1 MAASAADAPTNP
13 DATLRASD
21 SERDNAVD
29 ELGERFAEGRMSQD
43 TFLHRVDEAYGARD
57 RRQLDRLF
65 TDLPRRGGPRGL
77 SALRAVRDAVRGNVV
92 DPLRRPSQPLPPQP
106 SARAPRPPRAL
117 YFPPTGPATSYT
129 IGRDGACDLLIEDT
143 SVSRWHACLVREG
156 DRWLLSDT
164 GSTNGTRVN
173 GWRVRQPVLVQPGDY
188 VSFGSAVFILCAGQ
202 PG

>member
-65 TDLPRRGGPRGL
+65 TDLPRPGGPRGL
-77 SALRAVRDAVRGNVV
+77 SALRTVRDAVRE
-92 DPLRRPSQPLPPQP
+92 
-106 SARAPRPPRAL
+106 A
-117 YFPPTGPATSYT
+117 
-129 IGRDGACDLLIEDT
+129 
-143 SVSRWHACLVREG
+143 VR
-156 DRWLLSDT
+156 
-164 GSTNGTRVN
+164 
-173 GWRVRQPVLVQPGDY
+173 
-188 VSFGSAVFILCAGQ
+188 GQ
-202 PG
+202 ERL